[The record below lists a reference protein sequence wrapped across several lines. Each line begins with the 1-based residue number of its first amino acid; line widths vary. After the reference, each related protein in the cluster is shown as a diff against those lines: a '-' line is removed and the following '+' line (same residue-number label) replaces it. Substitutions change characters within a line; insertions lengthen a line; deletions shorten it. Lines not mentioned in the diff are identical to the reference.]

1 MINPVNARRMF
12 WIVMFAK
19 MVNMVSTLVGKI
31 VDMKSKIMNR
41 LKQKQ
46 AINH

>member
-1 MINPVNARRMF
+1 
-12 WIVMFAK
+12 MFAK

-46 AINH
+46 AINHWLLK